1 MAETD
6 IKLVQAWLL
15 KAAHDLQAANSL
27 SSGENDPLDAAIYH
41 CQQAAEK
48 AVKAYL
54 CHAGVTIEKTHDVE
68 RLIKLAAKHRPEFNQ
83 RLDDAEI
90 VTPYAIRFRYPMEGV
105 PGNRPDLSWK
115 RPSPPPVASMISCSP
130 CFRRRPIQC
139 NICQI
144 SLLQRYGQGSLHP
157 HRFH

>member
-105 PGNRPDLSWK
+105 PGEPPRSEFEEALAAARRIYDFVLSVL
-115 RPSPPPVASMISCSP
+115 PAETHPV
-130 CFRRRPIQC
+130 
-139 NICQI
+139 
-144 SLLQRYGQGSLHP
+144 
-157 HRFH
+157 